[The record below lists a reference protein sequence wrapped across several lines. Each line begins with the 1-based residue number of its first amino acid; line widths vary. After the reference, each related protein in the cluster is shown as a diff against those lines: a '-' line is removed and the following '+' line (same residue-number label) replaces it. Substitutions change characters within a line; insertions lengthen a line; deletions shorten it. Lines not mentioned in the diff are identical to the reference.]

1 MKHLFIVNPIAGGKD
16 KSAEVRAKVESAF
29 RTRADSYEVYVTK
42 APMDAVDKIRREAA
56 SGEELRVYACG
67 GDGTFNECV
76 NGAALLPNVAV
87 CPFPTG
93 TGNDFC
99 RTFGAEQE
107 LFRDLDAI
115 LDGDVHP
122 IDLIDCNGRYSVNIC
137 SVGIDARIGT
147 SVHKYTKLP
156 LVNGPISYVISAIA
170 NVFQG
175 IARPMTIRCG
185 GETIR
190 GPQSLACAC
199 NGQFYG
205 GGFHPSL
212 TARPDDGVLDIFIV
226 KKVSLPLFA
235 ALIGKYAAGKAAEM
249 SKYVYH
255 LQGDAIEIDFEKE
268 DVVNLDGE
276 ALYAKEVRMKLIPGA
291 LRLIVP
297 AGMYFFE
304 RP

>member
-1 MKHLFIVNPIAGGKD
+1 M
-16 KSAEVRAKVESAF
+16 
-29 RTRADSYEVYVTK
+29 
-42 APMDAVDKIRREAA
+42 
-56 SGEELRVYACG
+56 
-67 GDGTFNECV
+67 
-76 NGAALLPNVAV
+76 
-87 CPFPTG
+87 
-93 TGNDFC
+93 
-99 RTFGAEQE
+99 
-107 LFRDLDAI
+107 
-115 LDGDVHP
+115 
-122 IDLIDCNGRYSVNIC
+122 
-137 SVGIDARIGT
+137 
-147 SVHKYTKLP
+147 
-156 LVNGPISYVISAIA
+156 ISAIA

>member
-255 LQGDAIEIDFEKE
+255 LQGDAIEIFLLMVQTAE
-268 DVVNLDGE
+268 GWS
-276 ALYAKEVRMKLIPGA
+276 LY
-291 LRLIVP
+291 
-297 AGMYFFE
+297 YSY
-304 RP
+304 